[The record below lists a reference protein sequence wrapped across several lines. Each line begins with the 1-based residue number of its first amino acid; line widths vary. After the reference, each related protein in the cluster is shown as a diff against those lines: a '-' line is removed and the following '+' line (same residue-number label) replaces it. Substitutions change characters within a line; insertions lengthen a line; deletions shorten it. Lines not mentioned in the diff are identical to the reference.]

1 MLSAASRAAQEPP
14 RLLLLCFAHAGGHTA
29 CFLNWQAQM
38 PAGVRVMP
46 VELPGHG
53 RRIREALLTDYEAL
67 VDSLVAQLLPEI
79 EALQRQHPGLGYAA
93 FGHSAGASFG
103 FGVCARLA
111 ERLGQAPVHA
121 FWSAG
126 APPHIPR
133 PPRSR
138 YSDAQLLEEARALA
152 GTPGEVLDNPELM
165 AFFLPI
171 LRADFAAFEGAS
183 LDAARQLDC
192 PFTVFAAT
200 RDRIPPEDIWAWQRH
215 ASQGARRVL
224 LDGDHFSV
232 LYAPQALWCHV
243 RQTLGEELTTC

>member
-1 MLSAASRAAQEPP
+1 MMSPTALATGEAP

-38 PAGVRVMP
+38 PSGVLVMP

-53 RRIREALLTDYEAL
+53 RRISEALHTDYQDL
-67 VDSLVAQLLPEI
+67 VDGLVAQLAPEI
-79 EALQRQHPGLGYAA
+79 EALLRRYPGMGYAA

-103 FGVCARLA
+103 FGVCTRLS
-111 ERLGQAPVHA
+111 ERLGQAPVHG

-152 GTPGEVLDNPELM
+152 GTPTEVLENADLM

-171 LRADFAAFEGAS
+171 LRADFAAFEGAG
-183 LDAARQLDC
+183 LDADRRLDC
-192 PFTVFAAT
+192 PFTLFAAT
-200 RDRIPPEDIWAWQRH
+200 RDRITPKDIWAWQRH
-215 ASQGARRVL
+215 TSQGARRVL

-232 LYAPQALWCHV
+232 LYAPQALWSHV
-243 RQTLGEELTTC
+243 RQTLSEELTTC